1 MIRRT
6 NIFKGIIDN
15 MEGGYFKQIAV
26 RILEPHKL
34 MQMIGTIH
42 SQSHLHAINHVRVRF
57 LIAGTLP
64 ATASNYVSN
73 ADPRNAEQTH
83 VTYPRKVL

>member
-1 MIRRT
+1 
-6 NIFKGIIDN
+6 
-15 MEGGYFKQIAV
+15 
-26 RILEPHKL
+26 

-42 SQSHLHAINHVRVRF
+42 SQSHLHYIKHVHVRF

-83 VTYPRKVL
+83 VTIPKKSLMTPPSHPPTKPRIDALACFVVPANEDAGNTLD